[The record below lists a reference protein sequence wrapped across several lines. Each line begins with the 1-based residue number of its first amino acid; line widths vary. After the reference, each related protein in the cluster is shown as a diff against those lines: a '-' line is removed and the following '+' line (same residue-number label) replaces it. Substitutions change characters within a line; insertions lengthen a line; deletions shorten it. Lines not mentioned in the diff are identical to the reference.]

1 MRIIYRESVE
11 KDKSVDE
18 HKKDFFAKFNL
29 DNHMAYFVAKTL
41 NMRPGEILDTWSY
54 PELIVAYGH
63 YANEISSKN
72 YEEWKQLDSK
82 SRGKAPKRYNVRF
95 YEI

>member
-1 MRIIYRESVE
+1 MGEE
-11 KDKSVDE
+11 KE
-18 HKKDFFAKFNL
+18 NFFAKFNL

-41 NMRPGEILDTWSY
+41 SMRPYEILSTWTE

-72 YEEWKQLDSK
+72 YEEWKQLDSEGRRK
-82 SRGKAPKRYNVRF
+82 IPKPKEYNVMF
-95 YEI
+95 HDM